1 MRRGSLGVKILLGFY
16 YASQSWRVSVICS
29 SQSERLRCSP
39 PPLAVLPPWRHL
51 LIPTSGPEP
60 VPAASFSPLP
70 PTVMAGVL
78 GTSSSR
84 SSERQQ
90 EKGILISL
98 LVSGNLKLLS
108 SYEQVA
114 SVTCIVLICQKAKL
128 NASLHVVP
136 FLLYLPSK
144 C

>member
-51 LIPTSGPEP
+51 LIPTSGPAP

-70 PTVMAGVL
+70 PTVMAGAL

-90 EKGILISL
+90 KGILTSL
-98 LVSGNLKLLS
+98 LVSGNLRLLS
-108 SYEQVA
+108 SYEQVT
-114 SVTCIVLICQKAKL
+114 SVTCTLLICQKTKL
-128 NASLHVVP
+128 NASLYAVP
-136 FLLYLPSK
+136 FLSCLPSE